1 MKKLYFTVCLAL
13 VSLVPSLSFAVSGVP
28 TTIKADVD
36 LTNTDVV
43 AIGAATLT
51 VSVAV
56 YAYKNVRRVL

>member
-1 MKKLYFTVCLAL
+1 MKKLYFTACLAL
-13 VSLVPSLSFAVSGVP
+13 VSLAPSLSFAASGVP
-28 TTIKADVD
+28 TSIKADVD

-56 YAYKNVRRVL
+56 YAYKNVRKVL